1 MAVLVTGGAGF
12 IGSHLV
18 EQLLQEGRDVVCL
31 DNFSSYYDPR
41 IKRANLAQLLKIR
54 EFPVYEADVRDRDA
68 CERVFQDQ
76 RIDAIAHLAASVG
89 VRHSVE
95 EPASYEDVNCRGT
108 INLLELARRHE
119 VGKFVFGSTSSIY
132 GATRRVPFVEDDP
145 VACPISPYAASKRAA
160 ELFCY
165 TYHHLHGLQ
174 VACARFFTV
183 YGPWGRPDMAVY
195 KFTQLIDQGK
205 PIPVY
210 GDATSRRD
218 YTYCKDVVQG
228 VVKAIDTPVG
238 YEVFNLGES
247 RVVELNRLISLI
259 EENLGKTAKRQLLP
273 EQPGDVPITYADL
286 SKSRRVLGYDPQYPF
301 EEGLRL
307 FIEWY
312 RHERPRFD

>member
-12 IGSHLV
+12 IGSHLI
-18 EQLLQEGRDVVCL
+18 EQLLEEGRDVVCL
-31 DNFSSYYDPR
+31 DNLSPYYDPR
-41 IKRANLAQLLKIR
+41 IKRANLARLLKIGG
-54 EFPVYEADVRDRDA
+54 FPVYEADVRDRDA
-68 CERVFQDQ
+68 CEPAFRDQ
-76 RIDAIAHLAASVG
+76 RIEAVAHLAASVG

-95 EPASYEDVNCRGT
+95 EPASYDDVNCRGT
-108 INLLELARRHE
+108 INLLELARRYE

-132 GATRRVPFVEDDP
+132 GATKRIPFVEDDP

-174 VACARFFTV
+174 VACVRFFTV

-195 KFTQLIDQGK
+195 KFTQLIDEGK

-210 GDATSRRD
+210 GDGTARRD
-218 YTYCKDVVQG
+218 YTYCKDIVQG
-228 VVKAIDTPVG
+228 VVKAVDLPVG
-238 YEVFNLGES
+238 YEIFNLGES
-247 RVVELNRLISLI
+247 QTVELDHMISLI
-259 EENLGKTAKRQLLP
+259 EQGLGRKAKRQVLP

-286 SKSRRVLGYDPQYPF
+286 SKSRRLLGYEPRYPF

-307 FIEWY
+307 FLEWY
-312 RHERPRFD
+312 RHERPRFG

>member
-12 IGSHLV
+12 IGSHLIEHLV
-18 EQLLQEGRDVVCL
+18 QEKRDVVCL
-31 DNFSSYYDPR
+31 DNFSPYYDPR
-41 IKRANLAQLLKIR
+41 IKRANLARLLRIR

-68 CERVFQDQ
+68 CEPAFRDQ
-76 RIDAIAHLAASVG
+76 RIEAVAHLAASVG

-132 GATRRVPFVEDDP
+132 GATKRVPFVEDDP

-174 VACARFFTV
+174 VACVRFFTV

-195 KFTQLIDQGK
+195 KFTQLIDEGK

-210 GDATSRRD
+210 GDGTARRD
-218 YTYCKDVVQG
+218 YTYCKDIVQG
-228 VVKAIDTPVG
+228 VVKAVDTPVG
-238 YEVFNLGES
+238 YEIFNLGES
-247 RVVELNRLISLI
+247 RVVELNHMISLI
-259 EENLGKTAKRQLLP
+259 EQGLGKKAKRQVLP

-286 SKSRRVLGYDPQYPF
+286 SKSRRLLGYGPKYPF

-307 FIEWY
+307 FLEWY
-312 RHERPRFD
+312 RHERPTFS

>member
-1 MAVLVTGGAGF
+1 MKRRGKDGCAGD
-12 IGSHLV
+12 G
-18 EQLLQEGRDVVCL
+18 
-31 DNFSSYYDPR
+31 
-41 IKRANLAQLLKIR
+41 
-54 EFPVYEADVRDRDA
+54 
-68 CERVFQDQ
+68 
-76 RIDAIAHLAASVG
+76 
-89 VRHSVE
+89 RHSVE

-132 GATRRVPFVEDDP
+132 GATKRVPFVEDDP

-174 VACARFFTV
+174 VACVRFFTV

-195 KFTQLIDQGK
+195 KFTQLIDEGK

-210 GDATSRRD
+210 GDGTSRRD
-218 YTYCKDVVQG
+218 YTYCKDIVQG
-228 VVKAIDTPVG
+228 VVKAVDTPVG
-238 YEVFNLGES
+238 YEIFNLGES
-247 RVVELNRLISLI
+247 RVVELNHMISLI
-259 EENLGKTAKRQLLP
+259 EQGLGKKAKRQVLP

-286 SKSRRVLGYDPQYPF
+286 SKSRRLLGYGPKYPF

-307 FIEWY
+307 FLEWY
-312 RHERPRFD
+312 RHERPRFS